1 MTEQQV
7 GRDTAAMQLAQHA
20 YRPDYAVPPGESL
33 REAIEA
39 MGMSQ
44 ADLARRTGLSA
55 KHINQIIQ
63 GDASISPDT
72 ALALEHVVGIP
83 ARLWNALEAN
93 FQAQRLRLKS
103 RVVSKA
109 DATWLDHLPVREL
122 IRRGVLRA
130 TTDIAALR
138 DQVLAFFGVASR
150 EAWEAV
156 WLTPDAAFRRSP
168 AFEADPMATAAWLR
182 IGELQAASVDVEEF
196 DRLRFTEAL
205 QEIRR
210 LMIRAPNEF
219 EPEMKRLLAASG
231 VALVLVAE
239 IKGCRANGASRWLS
253 PTKAMIQLSVRYRW
267 EDIFWFSLF
276 HEAGHLLLHGKRA
289 IFIEG
294 TGANTADEDEAN
306 RFAAQLLI
314 PTEHDLELLRIRD
327 LEGALTLAGK
337 LAIPAGVVIGRLQ
350 KEGLLGYNV
359 GHAHR
364 RKFELVEQSPS

>member
-1 MTEQQV
+1 MTEQQA

-39 MGMSQ
+39 IGMSQ

-93 FQAQRLRLKS
+93 YQAQRVRLRS

-109 DATWLDHLPVREL
+109 DAKWLEDLPVQEL
-122 IRRGVLRA
+122 IRRGVLKA
-130 TTDIAALR
+130 TTDMAGLR
-138 DQVLAFFGVASR
+138 DQILAFFGVASR
-150 EAWEAV
+150 EAWDAV

-182 IGELQAASVDVEEF
+182 IGELEAASIEAEEF
-196 DRLRFTEAL
+196 DRARFTEAL
-205 QEIRR
+205 QGIRR

-219 EPEMKRLLAASG
+219 EPEIKRLMAASG

-253 PTKAMIQLSVRYRW
+253 PTKAMIQLSVRYKW

-289 IFIEG
+289 VFIEE
-294 TGANTADEDEAN
+294 TGVKTPDEDEAN
-306 RFAAQLLI
+306 RFAAELLI
-314 PTEHDLELLRIRD
+314 PTEHELELLRIRD
-327 LEGALTLAGK
+327 LQGALALAAK
-337 LAIPAGVVIGRLQ
+337 LEIPPGVVIGRLQ

-359 GHAHR
+359 GHAYR